1 MAEVALAEV
10 ALADAAPLFV
20 QARAWLA
27 AGHDVALVT
36 VIQTWGSAPR
46 PVGAHMIVRDDG
58 AFEGS
63 VSGGCVEGEVIANA
77 QAAIRERCCRRL
89 DFGVSD
95 ARAWEAG
102 LACGGRIALFIQP
115 LDDAGFPPSLL
126 DELVAAGTRRH
137 AVAVTTDLHSGRSS
151 VGPGTET
158 GFHAV
163 YAPAR
168 RLAII
173 GAVHI
178 AQALLPIVRQ
188 LGHEPLV
195 IDPRGAFATR
205 DRFPDVALSVEWP
218 DEALDAWCP
227 DRLSAVVTLTH
238 DPKLDDPALIRALRS
253 QAYYIAALGSRKT
266 HAARLERLRA
276 RGFSDIELARIH
288 GPAGLAIGAR
298 SPAEI
303 AVSIAAQMTA
313 ARRQAPVA

>member
-1 MAEVALAEV
+1 MVELTLAEV
-10 ALADAAPLFV
+10 ALADAAPLFA
-20 QARAWLA
+20 QARAWRA
-27 AGHDVALVT
+27 AGHGVALVT
-36 VIQTWGSAPR
+36 VIATWGSAPR

-77 QAAIRERCCRRL
+77 QATIHERRCRRL
-89 DFGVSD
+89 DYGVSD
-95 ARAWEAG
+95 ARAWEVG
-102 LACGGRIALFIQP
+102 LACGGKIALFIQP
-115 LDDAGFPPSLL
+115 LDDAAFPPSLL
-126 DELVAAGTRRH
+126 DELIAAAPRRRT
-137 AVAVTTDLHSGRSS
+137 VSVTTDLDSGRSS
-151 VGPGTET
+151 AGSGTDP

-163 YAPAR
+163 YAPAS

-178 AQALLPIVRQ
+178 AQALVPIVRQ
-188 LGHEPLV
+188 LGHEPFV

-205 DRFPDVALSVEWP
+205 DRFPDVALSTEWP
-218 DEALDAWCP
+218 DEALEAWCP

-253 QAYYIAALGSRKT
+253 PAYYIAALGSRKT

-276 RGFSDIELARIH
+276 KGFGDIDLARIH
-288 GPAGLAIGAR
+288 GPAGLASGPR

-303 AVSIAAQMTA
+303 AVSIAAQLTA
-313 ARRQAPVA
+313 ARRQAPAA